1 MRTAFILLLLLF
13 SNLLFSQNSFARQL
27 NDIISDTTNH
37 FQKFKGSAQ
46 GFKIPDSATY
56 NSTIIL
62 EGTTENWIQIDR
74 TTCMYHADIINSV
87 SKNVAK
93 RILAEWKL
101 KLTTALGNE
110 YKIQQKK
117 TNMMNSRIVGGW
129 YFDQGNLTISLSLFQ
144 SIWDKSRYGVSLY
157 IANSYL

>member
-46 GFKIPDSATY
+46 EFKIPDSATY

-62 EGTTENWIQIDR
+62 EGTTENWIHIDR
-74 TTCMYHADIINSV
+74 TTCMYNADIINSLK
-87 SKNVAK
+87 KNEGK
-93 RILAEWKL
+93 KILAEWKL
-101 KLTTALGNE
+101 KLTTALGSE
-110 YKIQQKK
+110 YKIQQNK
-117 TNMMNSRIVGGW
+117 TRMMNSRIVDGW
-129 YFDQGNLTISLSLFQ
+129 YFDHGNLTISLYLFQ
-144 SIWDKSRYGVSLY
+144 SIWDKSLYGVGLS
-157 IANSYL
+157 ITNFHP